1 MLNKFLT
8 LLFILVLSFGK
19 GQSYIDQ
26 VNNKDYKDKEQ
37 FEKFYKK
44 RKAVGNWQINQLK
57 KGALVIKLKTNQKL
71 IDELIKKGKKEMAES
86 KRLET
91 FVINRSIMSAFIDK
105 FTFCKVYF
113 IYSHYSDSLLNG
125 ARKGI
130 FVDTNLAV
138 DPNIEM
144 KETFY
149 LIGERDR
156 IYNSSIGFVP
166 EDSARIVKERGNP
179 SGYDVLAVVKN
190 KYGHQLK
197 KPFPYVCGYGLKNT
211 GVLSSTFV
219 KAVPVYYYSSE
230 NYTYKVLIDK
240 TQLIDYKNNEKK
252 QFKKAPE
259 GAMTYMLKKE
269 FTYEVLSMG
278 IERFNDEMNAYYQA
292 SPPVTDDRIP
302 LEIKKFLY

>member
-1 MLNKFLT
+1 MMLF
-8 LLFILVLSFGK
+8 SFSYGK
-19 GQSYIDQ
+19 GQSDNDEI
-26 VNNKDYKDKEQ
+26 NNKDYKDKEQ

-71 IDELIKKGKKEMAES
+71 IDELIKKGNKEMAES

-130 FVDTNLAV
+130 FVDTNMAV
-138 DPNIEM
+138 NPEIEM
-144 KETFY
+144 KEKFY

-197 KPFPYVCGYGLKNT
+197 KPFPYICGYGLKNS
-211 GVLSSTFV
+211 GALSGTFV
-219 KAVPVYYYSSE
+219 KAVPVYYYASE
-230 NYTYKVLIDK
+230 KYLFKVLIDK
-240 TQLIDYKNNEKK
+240 TQLVDYKNNEKK

-259 GAMTYMLKKE
+259 GAMTYLLKKE
-269 FTYEVLSMG
+269 FAYEVLSMG
-278 IERFNDEMNAYYQA
+278 IERFNDEMHAYYQA
-292 SPPVTDDRIP
+292 SPPLTEDRIP
-302 LEIKKFLY
+302 EEIKKFLY